1 MEIRRITQEAAD
13 VRTRR
18 VSQRAVSICALG
30 GRVGVVSVANHGELR
45 LCATS
50 V

>member
-1 MEIRRITQEAAD
+1 MQETAD

-18 VSQRAVSICALG
+18 VSRRAVSIRVLG

-45 LCATS
+45 LRATS